1 MPTFHLK
8 AWSDFSQLYLFGRD
22 LHEPMVPGHPLA
34 EWFNSMFSM
43 SIPER
48 DEVVFVRESHDP
60 LAIFLRDWEE
70 VLEHISYPLS
80 ELRREIFEN
89 EMGVL
94 LRDSGGLVLSNVVS
108 QLNVV

>member
-1 MPTFHLK
+1 
-8 AWSDFSQLYLFGRD
+8 
-22 LHEPMVPGHPLA
+22 
-34 EWFNSMFSM
+34 MFSV

-48 DEVVFVRESHDP
+48 DEVVFVRKCHDP
-60 LAIFLRDWEE
+60 LAVLLRDREE
-70 VLEHISYPLS
+70 VLEYVSYPLS

-89 EMGVL
+89 EMGIL